1 MSARR
6 AQEQEQ
12 ERSLQEQ
19 ERKRDALRRMVEARR
34 SGRLGTPVLRSSPQ
48 PHPHLQTHAQRSRGS
63 PSLSSIG
70 SPVGASPHHSPN
82 SALLSPRSP
91 ASASHASASPSP
103 PKPPLPLQP
112 PPGSIAR
119 AAAPLPPGSPADVG
133 TIKIKIVCQQVSK
146 AKVTRLPADGT
157 ASFAQL
163 CADAQR
169 KFADE
174 LGQAFVRASFEFQ
187 DNDGDIVDIDDD
199 DSLNSA
205 ILGVVALHGQDHALL
220 CALRLVA
227 TFYF

>member
-1 MSARR
+1 M
-6 AQEQEQ
+6 
-12 ERSLQEQ
+12 
-19 ERKRDALRRMVEARR
+19 
-34 SGRLGTPVLRSSPQ
+34 
-48 PHPHLQTHAQRSRGS
+48 
-63 PSLSSIG
+63 
-70 SPVGASPHHSPN
+70 
-82 SALLSPRSP
+82 
-91 ASASHASASPSP
+91 
-103 PKPPLPLQP
+103 
-112 PPGSIAR
+112 
-119 AAAPLPPGSPADVG
+119 
-133 TIKIKIVCQQVSK
+133 
-146 AKVTRLPADGT
+146 TRLPADGT